1 MNERD
6 DELRRKLGE
15 LKTPF
20 YAWLGAS
27 MHALEIFGEVAED
40 MVTSVVKRN
49 QSTAADVTDAGA
61 SVTDEHQDAT
71 AGIVDAEL
79 VDSETAA
86 EEKAKAKEQAKEA
99 KARAKEEKNKARAEA
114 KANGTSSDSVRD
126 ELENGINDA
135 MNAFSARYS
144 QFVGQGES
152 FGNKLR
158 DELKG
163 RVDEQEITKSVETVL
178 GRLAEM
184 TEQMAA
190 SFRKEREAMSERRK
204 AAATSA
210 ADADNVE
217 FDADMPEADFV
228 EPEGTM
234 KDHESDQDNPGTGSE
249 ENK

>member
-61 SVTDEHQDAT
+61 SVTDEQQDAT

-86 EEKAKAKEQAKEA
+86 EEKAKAKEQ
-99 KARAKEEKNKARAEA
+99 A

-178 GRLAEM
+178 GHLAEM

-217 FDADMPEADFV
+217 FDADMPEADVV